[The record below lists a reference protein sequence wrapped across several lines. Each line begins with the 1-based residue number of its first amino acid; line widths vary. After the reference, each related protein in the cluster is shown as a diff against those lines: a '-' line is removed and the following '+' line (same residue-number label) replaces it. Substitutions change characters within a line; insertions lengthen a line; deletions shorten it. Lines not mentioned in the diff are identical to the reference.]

1 MSQKLPD
8 QITEN
13 SLDDVQSINFD
24 IDVLYNKFIVPIEIL
39 RSMSAPIIFQPPKGE
54 DVDGTTTQKEL
65 DNANVDGTSAQESRA
80 HAFYRSIGLPV
91 IDQDNNFYNPGFNP
105 KRSEKIRIQNNSI
118 SDRAYESVKK
128 MTQLREVAARG
139 RYDIFKRQ
147 GVNASVYTLALSIL
161 DSKNIK
167 KFQIMNKNSNFT
179 IVDEQKFTIGKR
191 KSYIKA
197 NYSDASGAELTS
209 FFESGSHILRPL
221 VCDAAIEKTVM
232 PASRLVC
239 EPFLVSDYDTVLE
252 LDTFLHRP
260 KIEQILR
267 LRLSDNVDE
276 KSILDE
282 SIFLMDPSA
291 NISGLSLSD
300 LKRLALA
307 LLDDNNISEQDLL
320 DKINASNVE
329 IVFVNNIV
337 KTMKMAIDILINSI
351 ETISI
356 VSKSIDWTPI
366 SLSLGPL
373 FGLDVGSLIAKKT
386 MSTELERRI
395 INLSL
400 KAQNSS
406 RQFSPSNLKLGKYA
420 LNSFDNMEKFFE
432 NELLDAK
439 EQRNEYIR
447 LGSNALRSIEIITGE
462 VSGLGLIDILAI
474 YAALWSIDLDVL
486 ISLLD
491 NNAFN
496 RLYENNKI
504 LRNSNVMKRHES
516 GPKYSC
522 KDAIIK
528 LESRVINILAFA
540 DRLLEQKLA
549 SPKLA
554 EGGSI

>member
-1 MSQKLPD
+1 MAQKLPD
-8 QITEN
+8 KITEN
-13 SLDDVQSINFD
+13 SLDDVQSIDFD
-24 IDVLYNKFIVPIEIL
+24 IDVLYNKFIVPIEML
-39 RSMSAPIIFQPPKGE
+39 RSMSAPVIFQSPKGQ
-54 DVDGTTTQKEL
+54 DVSGSITQKEL
-65 DNANVDGTSAQESRA
+65 DNANVDNSSAQESRA

-91 IDQDNNFYNPGFNP
+91 IDQDGNFYNPGFNP

-118 SDRAYESVKK
+118 ADRAYESIKK
-128 MTQLREVAARG
+128 MAQLRESSARS
-139 RYDIFKRQ
+139 RYDTFRRQ
-147 GVNASVYTLALSIL
+147 GINASVYTLALSVL

-167 KFQIMNKNSNFT
+167 KFQVMNKSADFT

-197 NYSDASGAELTS
+197 NYSASDGSELGT
-209 FFESGSHILRPL
+209 FFESGSHMIRPL
-221 VCDAAIEKTVM
+221 VCDSAIEKTVM

-239 EPFLVSDYDTVLE
+239 EPFLASDYDTVLE
-252 LDTFLHRP
+252 LDIFLQRP

-276 KSILDE
+276 AAILDE

-291 NISGLSLSD
+291 NISGLALTD
-300 LKRLALA
+300 LRRVALA
-307 LLDDNNISEQDLL
+307 LLDDNNISDQDLL

-329 IVFVNNIV
+329 LVFINNIV
-337 KTMKMAIDILINSI
+337 RTMKMAIDILINSI
-351 ETISI
+351 ET
-356 VSKSIDWTPI
+356 VSVVAKNIDWTPI
-366 SLSLGPL
+366 SLSAGPL
-373 FGLDVGSLIAKKT
+373 FGTDIGSLIAKKT

-400 KAQNSS
+400 KSQNSS
-406 RQFSPSNLKLGKYA
+406 RQFTPANLKLGNYA
-420 LNSFDNMEKFFE
+420 LGSFDNMEKLFE
-432 NELLDAK
+432 NELMDAK
-439 EQRNEYIR
+439 EQKNEFIR
-447 LGSNALRSIEIITGE
+447 LGSNALRAIEIITGE
-462 VSGLGLIDILAI
+462 ISGLGLIDVLAV

-496 RLYENNKI
+496 RLYDNNKS
-504 LRNSNVMKRHES
+504 LRNSNVVSRHNGS
-516 GPKYSC
+516 PKYSV

-528 LESRVINILAFA
+528 LENRVINILAFA

-549 SPKLA
+549 SPKLS